1 MIKHIQLLAALQIGL
16 SILGIFIGLLIV
28 GALFGAGI
36 LSRDEEAN
44 LILLIVGVFIILI
57 FFVTGI
63 FGIIGGIGLFKYQ
76 SWARIL
82 ILIISA
88 IDLLNFPIGTALAIY
103 SFIVLLDTDVIK
115 AFQAGGPPSGNKSV

>member
-1 MIKHIQLLAALQIGL
+1 MVKHIQLLAALQIGL
-16 SILGIFIGLLIV
+16 SILGIFIGLLIF
-28 GALFGAGI
+28 GALFGAGL
-36 LSRDEEAN
+36 LSQDEEAT
-44 LILLIVGVFIILI
+44 LILLIVGTFIILI

-103 SFIVLLDTDVIK
+103 SFIVLLDADVIK
-115 AFQAGGPPSGNKSV
+115 AFQAGGPPSGTKSV